1 LTAPQLTL
9 ALRSF
14 SLMLFALDL
23 GVAFAGPGRSESNLA
38 PYALYAIFWV
48 GLVPASLIF
57 GPVWRRLN
65 PLRLLH
71 SGLCRLTRTDP
82 DTGLRQ
88 LPAQA
93 GLWPAAGVLALFVWV
108 ELVFPYRAVPVLV
121 GLFILLYAVLTV
133 FLAMLFGRKWFSAG
147 DAFEVYSTL
156 AGSLSPFGQRDDGAP
171 VIRNPLTGLSAVAGT
186 PGLTGVAAVL
196 VGSTAFDGLTRTRFW
211 MDRVAPESVLLGTAA
226 LFGLIAVVGA
236 LLYAAARL
244 STNPT
249 WRGSERKFTPPAAP
263 AQFAP
268 ALVPVALG
276 CVMAHH
282 FSFMVFEGQVAIALA
297 SAPFRLG
304 WDLFGTSGRP
314 VDYLLVGP
322 LTIGWIQMSAIVI
335 GHIVGLTTA
344 HDRALALTGSRGYAI
359 RSQIPIAVLMIT
371 LTLSGVLLLVS
382 A

>member
-147 DAFEVYSTL
+147 DAFEFT
-156 AGSLSPFGQRDDGAP
+156 
-171 VIRNPLTGLSAVAGT
+171 
-186 PGLTGVAAVL
+186 
-196 VGSTAFDGLTRTRFW
+196 
-211 MDRVAPESVLLGTAA
+211 
-226 LFGLIAVVGA
+226 
-236 LLYAAARL
+236 ARL
-244 STNPT
+244 P
-249 WRGSERKFTPPAAP
+249 
-263 AQFAP
+263 
-268 ALVPVALG
+268 VP
-276 CVMAHH
+276 CRH
-282 FSFMVFEGQVAIALA
+282 SA
-297 SAPFRLG
+297 SA
-304 WDLFGTSGRP
+304 
-314 VDYLLVGP
+314 
-322 LTIGWIQMSAIVI
+322 
-335 GHIVGLTTA
+335 TTA
-344 HDRALALTGSRGYAI
+344 H
-359 RSQIPIAVLMIT
+359 RSFAT
-371 LTLSGVLLLVS
+371 R
-382 A
+382 